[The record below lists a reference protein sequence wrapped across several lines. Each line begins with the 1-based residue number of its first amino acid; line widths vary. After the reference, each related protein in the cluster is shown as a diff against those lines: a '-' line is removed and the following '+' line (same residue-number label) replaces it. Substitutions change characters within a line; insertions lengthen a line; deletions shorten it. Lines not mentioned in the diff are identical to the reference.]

1 VSRRPAGALAGIA
14 IVFLLAAPGGAV
26 AGRPDP
32 ATALEAPRPAA
43 PTRDVIWGAPGA
55 AAARISA
62 TASSQR
68 YPVDDGSEATIAVS
82 VTAACAELCTAAEPQ
97 RIASFVGTL
106 PHGFEIGLLTVQLDT
121 PFQLQ
126 LDCGYGAEACYYSGE
141 DKIVISGN
149 EETDRDG
156 ATRDFV
162 LAHEYGHHVAQHRE
176 LPFPFAS
183 AINWGTERWAS
194 VEGVCRG
201 RRLGKLFPGDEG
213 SHYYEDPGEAFAE
226 TFAHL
231 RFPEMAVRWRYLGA
245 LRPTAA
251 SLRAVEEDT
260 LSPWQGRTSLVRS
273 GRVPARGEGA
283 AVESIP
289 TPLDGTVTLRPI
301 GLHRRGYE
309 LALRSR
315 AGRLLRGFRPRPRAG
330 RTDFTVCGQSR
341 LRVELRSRSSH
352 PTPFKLQI
360 QRP

>member
-1 VSRRPAGALAGIA
+1 VTPTFERRDVALQH
-14 IVFLLAAPGGAV
+14 FPGGILG
-26 AGRPDP
+26 AGVLVPLVP
-32 ATALEAPRPAA
+32 SQPIL
-43 PTRDVIWGAPGA
+43 DVRGGLVNRGHDGAGQGIGDCSRVHRA
-55 AAARISA
+55 
-62 TASSQR
+62 
-68 YPVDDGSEATIAVS
+68 GGEATIEVS
-82 VTAACAELCTAAEPQ
+82 VTAACAALCTAAEPQ
-97 RIASFVGTL
+97 RIADFVGTL
-106 PHGFEIGLLTVQLDT
+106 PHGFEIGLLRVQLDT
-121 PFQLQ
+121 PFQLE
-126 LDCGYGAEACYYSGE
+126 LDCGSGAEACYYSGQ
-141 DKIVISGN
+141 DRIVISGN

-156 ATRDFV
+156 ATREFV
-162 LAHEYGHHVAQHRE
+162 LAHEYGHHVAQHRD
-176 LPFPFAS
+176 LPPPFAG
-183 AINWGTERWAS
+183 AIDWGTERWAS
-194 VEGVCRG
+194 AEGVCRG

-231 RFPEMAVRWRYLGA
+231 RFPEMAVRWRYLAA

-260 LSPWQGRTSLVRS
+260 LSPWQGRTGLVLS

-315 AGRLLRGFRPRPRAG
+315 AGRLLRGHRPRLTPA

-341 LRVELRSRSSH
+341 LRLELRSRSNR